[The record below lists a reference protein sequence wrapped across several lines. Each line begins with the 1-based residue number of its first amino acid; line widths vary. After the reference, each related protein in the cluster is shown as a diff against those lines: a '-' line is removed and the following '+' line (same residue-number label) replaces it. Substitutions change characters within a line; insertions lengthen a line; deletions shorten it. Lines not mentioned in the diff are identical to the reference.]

1 MFEAPA
7 HQTTGGR
14 EHARACR
21 GLVLGLGGGE
31 MRRKLRSEILES
43 LRERLVVM
51 QHVEIRGDTI
61 VTRWRVSGRNDA
73 GVAALGIGPNGKS
86 VDVTVYT
93 VDRVEGD
100 DMLRTVYLDLTEL
113 SRQLEDDRADD
124 ARSA

>member
-1 MFEAPA
+1 
-7 HQTTGGR
+7 
-14 EHARACR
+14 
-21 GLVLGLGGGE
+21 

-73 GVAALGIGPNGKS
+73 GVPGLGIPPNGKS
-86 VDVTVYT
+86 VDVTAYT

-100 DMLRTVYLDLTEL
+100 DMMRTVYLDLTEL

>member
-1 MFEAPA
+1 
-7 HQTTGGR
+7 
-14 EHARACR
+14 
-21 GLVLGLGGGE
+21 

-73 GVAALGIGPNGKS
+73 GVPALRIAPNGKS
-86 VDVTVYT
+86 VELTVYT

-113 SRQLEDDRADD
+113 SRQLEDDHADD